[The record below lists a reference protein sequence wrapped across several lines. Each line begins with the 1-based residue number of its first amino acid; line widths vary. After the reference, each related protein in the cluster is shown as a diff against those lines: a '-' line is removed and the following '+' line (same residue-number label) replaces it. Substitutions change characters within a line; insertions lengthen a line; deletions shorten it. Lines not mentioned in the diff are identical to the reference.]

1 MTKKKK
7 QTFVLGTLI
16 VLMVSLVIGYGAIKK
31 VNEVK
36 EAEKEQSI
44 ELYHLDTKKA
54 KKIVITNENG
64 TIELTKKDSGWMF
77 NKDSSLPIDT
87 DKVDEILNLVKVID
101 ANSEV
106 TDGTEELSQYGLEKP
121 GRSIYIELTNG
132 VKAKVSFGDKVPVLG
147 GYYCLVDDE
156 TKVYTMGEELY
167 QAILRN
173 KMDFV
178 KMEKIPSIESE
189 NVNKLEII
197 NNKGKAVAIQKES
210 DGSFVIKGAYDKTVT
225 GNSEAILGLF
235 DTYGELAFDSCVE
248 YSCKDFSKYGL
259 ENQKQSLKITYTVKK
274 NQKNVKKQYILY
286 VGDKTE
292 DGKYYVTPEGSSY
305 VYEMEGDTLDE
316 IRNANMFDY
325 IDKTVFAFSTD
336 SLKSISVKDKKGNKK
351 NLTVKKDLDTL
362 TALQNLTFSAEMK
375 KTVSED
381 TPVYTCIVQNNGE
394 KSSVSFLPY
403 DGKKYY
409 RVDKDGEQLFL
420 VDKKAVDKLLKG

>member
-7 QTFVLGTLI
+7 QTVVLGILI
-16 VLMVSLVIGYGAIKK
+16 FLMILLGVGYGAIKK
-31 VNEVK
+31 INAVK

-44 ELYHLDTKKA
+44 ELYHLDTEKA
-54 KKIVITNENG
+54 KKIIITNENG
-64 TIELTKKDSGWMF
+64 TIELTKKASNWIFAG
-77 NKDSSLPIDT
+77 DSSLPIDA
-87 DKVDEILNLVKVID
+87 DKVDNILSLVKVIN

-121 GRSIYIELTNG
+121 EQSIYIELTNG
-132 VKAKVSFGDKVPVLG
+132 VKAKVSFGTEVPILG
-147 GYYCLVDDE
+147 GYYCLVDDG

-178 KMEKIPSIESE
+178 KMEKIPSIESK
-189 NVNKLEII
+189 NVKKLELT
-197 NNKGKAVAIQKES
+197 NRKGKAVTIQKIS

-235 DTYGELAFDSCVE
+235 ENYGELAFDNCVE
-248 YSCKDFSKYGL
+248 YSCKDFSQYGL
-259 ENQKQSLKITYTVKK
+259 ENPEQSLKITYTVKK
-274 NQKNVKKQYILY
+274 DKKNVKEQYILY
-286 VGDKTE
+286 VGNKSE
-292 DGKYYVTPEGSSY
+292 DGSYYVTPEGSAY
-305 VYEMEGDTLDE
+305 VYQMEEDILDE
-316 IRNANMFDY
+316 LLNVKIFDY

-336 SLKSISVKDKKGNKK
+336 SLKAITVEDKKGNKK

-362 TALQNLTFSAEMK
+362 TALQALTFSGEIEEK
-375 KTVSED
+375 VSENE
-381 TPVYTCIVQNNGE
+381 PIYTCIVQNNGE
-394 KSSVSFLPY
+394 KSIVSFLPY

-420 VDKKAVDKLLKG
+420 VDKKAVDKLLK